1 MVVLSREVR
10 TMIKGYEKNE
20 LVKSRTKKNIN
31 EMQAFVISKI
41 GNGKVYKL
49 REFLN
54 EFDPIHMNMFMVG
67 VCSRT
72 VKVRLGTF
80 DFPDGDHRVGVEFV
94 SMSEV
99 TTEDEQ
105 SKL

>member
-1 MVVLSREVR
+1 
-10 TMIKGYEKNE
+10 MIKGYEINE
-20 LVKSRTKKNIN
+20 LVKSHTKKNIH

-41 GNGKVYKL
+41 GNGKIYKL

-54 EFDPIHMNMFMVG
+54 VFDPIHVNMFMVG

-72 VKVRLGTF
+72 VKVRLSTF
-80 DFPDGDHRVGVEFV
+80 DFPDGDHRVGIEFV

-99 TTEDEQ
+99 TTEEQ
-105 SKL
+105 SKLQERNLDNHTP